1 MTPPETPQLSVLIPV
16 YNGARYLTQTLESV
30 LSQEGVTPEIL
41 VVDDGSTDDSVSV
54 AQSFAPR
61 VRTVGR
67 PHAGLAATR
76 NTALREARG
85 EFIAHLDQDDL
96 LTPRSLSV
104 RLERLLA
111 DPQLDIVTGHQQSFF
126 SEDIDP
132 AVRAQLRIPQ
142 APQPGHI
149 AGVAIIRTRV
159 FARLGGFDESLQSFG
174 DLDWSMRATEAGIR
188 TEILPDVV
196 LLRRVHGANMS
207 LTQKAQADLE
217 RARLLK
223 ASLDRRRAQSQ
234 KGPS

>member
-1 MTPPETPQLSVLIPV
+1 MNPPESPQLSVLIPV
-16 YNGARYLTQTLESV
+16 YNGARYLAQTLDSV
-30 LSQEGVTPEIL
+30 LSQEGVSPEII

-76 NTALREARG
+76 NAALREARG
-85 EFIAHLDQDDL
+85 DFIAHLDQDDL

-104 RLERLLA
+104 RLQRLLA
-111 DPQLDIVTGHQQSFF
+111 DLQLDMVAGHQQSFF

-132 AVRAQLRIPQ
+132 AVRSRLQISQ
-142 APQPGHI
+142 GPQPGHV
-149 AGVAIIRTRV
+149 AGVAIIRARV
-159 FARLGGFDESLQSFG
+159 FDQLGGFDESLQSFG

-188 TEILPDVV
+188 TEVLPDVV

-207 LTQKAQADLE
+207 LTKKAQADLE

-223 ASLDRRRAQSQ
+223 ASLDRRRGRRPGGSA
-234 KGPS
+234 